1 MATLSK
7 LVVKLGLDSSDLQTG
22 FGKTRTQVDK
32 FAKNVGGGL
41 KKGLMVAGGAMAA
54 GFGVAAGAATIFTKQ
69 AVEAA
74 GDATEMLGKFQVTFG
89 GATDSLTD
97 DLVAFGKATGRNRYA
112 LQGMAADTGSVLKAM
127 GLAEDTAASYSGELT
142 KLAVDVGSFNNADQ
156 VDVMNS
162 FRSAMTGE
170 FESTKKYG
178 IIINQTKMDQ
188 ELLNMGVQGGA
199 KAATQ
204 AEKAQ
209 ATYNLIMQQTAD
221 AQGDAERTSGSWAN
235 QMVALKA
242 RFEETKTAV
251 GMGLLPVIMPLLEK
265 FNAFAAD
272 VLPLVVDFLVTK
284 LIPGLQE
291 VAGNVMPFFVEA
303 FDKISA
309 WIQEN
314 RPLIEEFW
322 ALMKEKAALAWEK
335 LQPILTDLLNILL
348 GLGELIMQVA
358 TGDWTAA
365 WETIKEIGANA
376 LTFVEDLWVGLAD
389 WIGSWFGTSWEEI
402 KTTWQ
407 TNWDMFKTI
416 VSTVWTNIKTEIM
429 IQITAIKIKIAN
441 FWEEV
446 QQNPLFKL
454 FSGVGEFVMNVA
466 GFGDHNRAT
475 GGDVWAGQS
484 YVVGERRAELF
495 THRVNGYISPSLAGV
510 GGGGAPVVF
519 NYSPMMSLATREEAV
534 AAFGPIYDELR
545 RKRG

>member
-74 GDATEMLGKFQVTFG
+74 GDATEMLSKFEVTFG
-89 GATDSLTD
+89 DATGNLTD
-97 DLVAFGKATGRNRYA
+97 DLVAFGKATGRNRYD
-112 LQGMAADTGSVLKAM
+112 LQGMAADTGAVLKAM
-127 GLAEDTAASYSGELT
+127 GLGESATASYAGELT
-142 KLAVDVGSFNNADQ
+142 KLAIDVGSFNNADQ

-170 FESTKKYG
+170 FESMKKYG

-251 GMGLLPVIMPLLEK
+251 GMGLLPVITPLLEK

-272 VLPLVVDFLVTK
+272 VLPLVVDFLITK
-284 LIPGLQE
+284 FIPAVQE
-291 VAGNVMPFFVEA
+291 VAGNILPFFVAKFET
-303 FDKISA
+303 IST

-314 RPLIEEFW
+314 KPLIEEFW
-322 ALMKEKAALAWEK
+322 AVMKEKAALAWEK
-335 LQPILTDLLNILL
+335 LQPVITDLMNILL
-348 GLGELIMQVA
+348 NLGKFIMQVA
-358 TGDWTAA
+358 TGDWTGAWQSMESIAA
-365 WETIKEIGANA
+365 GVIVLI
-376 LTFVEDLWVGLAD
+376 EDLWVGLAD
-389 WIGSWFGTSWEEI
+389 WIGSWFGTSWEGI
-402 KTTWQ
+402 KEQWSQ
-407 TNWDMFKTI
+407 NWEMFTTI
-416 VSTVWTNIKTEIM
+416 VSTVWGNIKREIM

-466 GFGDHNRAT
+466 GIGGHRAT

-495 THRVNGYISPSLAGV
+495 TPRVNGYISPSLAGV
-510 GGGGAPVVF
+510 GGGGAPLVF
-519 NYSPMMSLATREEAV
+519 NYSPTMSLATRDEAI

>member
-7 LVVKLGLDSSDLQTG
+7 LVVKLGLDSSDLQSG

-32 FAKNVGGGL
+32 FAKSVGGGL

-69 AVEAA
+69 AVDAA
-74 GDATEMLGKFQVTFG
+74 GDAVEMMSKFEVTFG
-89 GATDSLTD
+89 GATDSLTA
-97 DLVAFGKATGRNRYA
+97 DLVAFGKATGRNRYD
-112 LQGMAADTGSVLKAM
+112 LQGMAADTGAVLKAM

-156 VDVMNS
+156 VDVMNA

-170 FESTKKYG
+170 FESMKKYG
-178 IIINQTKMDQ
+178 IIINQTKLDQ
-188 ELLNMGVQGGA
+188 ELLNMGIQGGA
-199 KAATQ
+199 KAASQ
-204 AEKAQ
+204 AEKSQ

-251 GMGLLPVIMPLLEK
+251 GMGLLPVITPLLEK

-303 FDKISA
+303 FEKISA

-335 LQPILTDLLNILL
+335 LQPILNDLMNILM
-348 GLGELIMQVA
+348 GLGTLIMQVA
-358 TGDWTAA
+358 TGDWTGA
-365 WETIKEIGANA
+365 WETIQKIASDA
-376 LTFVEDLWVGLAD
+376 LLFVEDLWVGLAD

-402 KTTWQ
+402 KTNWQ
-407 TNWDMFKTI
+407 QNWDMFTTI
-416 VSTVWTNIKTEIM
+416 VSTVWDNIKREIM
-429 IQITAIKIKIAN
+429 IRITVLKIKLNN
-441 FWEEV
+441 FWNEIKE
-446 QQNPLFKL
+446 NPAVKL
-454 FSGVGEFVMNVA
+454 FNKAGNFVLNVA
-466 GFGDHNRAT
+466 GKFSGQRAT

-495 THRVNGYISPSLAGV
+495 TPRVNGYISPSLAGV
-510 GGGGAPVVF
+510 GGGGAPFVF
-519 NYSPMMSLATREEAV
+519 NYSPTMSLATRDEAI